1 MNSSSQDMP
10 ETDIWMFFQSRAVTQ
25 LSVQAERGRKRDYL
39 LAERSLRSFWSNLS
53 PCQLGTGG
61 RRLVSCISGFL
72 LICPSHPH
80 SAPVLF
86 TMKGPKSSLP
96 TTTAGKKRQ
105 TVR

>member
-1 MNSSSQDMP
+1 MNSSSQDTP
-10 ETDIWMFFQSRAVTQ
+10 ETDIWMFSQSRAVTQ
-25 LSVQAERGRKRDYL
+25 LSAQAERGRERDYL
-39 LAERSLRSFWSNLS
+39 LAERSLRSFG
-53 PCQLGTGG
+53 PGG
-61 RRLVSCISGFL
+61 RRLVSGISGFL

-80 SAPVLF
+80 SAPVFLF